1 MIAVGKMM
9 VWSVPRSKEYQIAK
23 TTNIE
28 LFRMEASYLI
38 TTKDLTPRN
47 MLQCLPLS
55 LKHNLIADSL
65 CALLLMGRIK
75 LNQQINAKVLITE
88 NFVALPKYNFA
99 ARSFE
104 TKQEQII
111 LSLLICGHNV

>member
-1 MIAVGKMM
+1 MIVVGKMM
-9 VWSVPRSKEYQIAK
+9 AWSVPRSKEYQIAK

-28 LFRMEASYLI
+28 LLRTEASYRI

-47 MLQCLPLS
+47 MLQCPPLS
-55 LKHNLIADSL
+55 LKHNLIADPL

-75 LNQQINAKVLITE
+75 LNQQMNAKINE
-88 NFVALPKYNFA
+88 NFAALHKYNFA

-104 TKQEQII
+104 TKWEQII
-111 LSLLICGHNV
+111 SSLFICGHNV